1 MFELMEDIM
10 LAFFAIIIGIIFL
23 DQLTKWLAVI
33 FLKGNASAIVIENV
47 FRFTYLENRG
57 AAFGMLSDQR
67 WIFLIISTV
76 AIIAII
82 FYMIKFKPKSK
93 LEIVAIAFMAGG
105 GIGNMIDRIAL
116 GYVIDFIDFYAFPQ
130 IWSYVFNVA
139 DSFVC
144 IGAGLLVL
152 YLVQELIKESKAL
165 KAAKNAEGSDNNADE
180 Q

>member
-1 MFELMEDIM
+1 M
-10 LAFFAIIIGIIFL
+10 LTFFAIIVGIIFL

-33 FLKGNASAIVIENV
+33 FLKANGPAIIIKDV

-57 AAFGMLSDQR
+57 AAFGMLSEHR
-67 WIFLIISTV
+67 WVFLIISTV

-82 FYMIKFKPKSK
+82 IYMVKWRPESK
-93 LEIVAIAFMAGG
+93 LQRVAIAFMAGG

-130 IWSYVFNVA
+130 VWSYIFNVA

-144 IGAGLLVL
+144 IGAGLLIL
-152 YLVQELIKESKAL
+152 YLVLELIKESKAL
-165 KAAKNAEGSDNNADE
+165 KAAKATESEIEENDE